1 MTNFKVGQKVVCIKK
16 DKWNRSNKFH
26 LPKDNNSPKYGEICT
41 IHSFR
46 ILGYIVLEEY
56 LYDVDGCYLN
66 HGIENF
72 RPITYT
78 TDAIPEILKNFSPKE
93 ETSDVPCKEVV
104 NQNQQ

>member
-1 MTNFKVGQKVVCIKK
+1 MANFKVGQKVVCIH
-16 DKWNRSNKFH
+16 DGEWYHADDGSTAPCH
-26 LPKDNNSPKYGEICT
+26 PKYNDVIT
-41 IHSFR
+41 ISD
-46 ILGYIVLEEY
+46 IVYTHKSMFLLFEEY
-56 LYDVDGCYLN
+56 PPTPNCDSQFHSSG
-66 HGIENF
+66 F